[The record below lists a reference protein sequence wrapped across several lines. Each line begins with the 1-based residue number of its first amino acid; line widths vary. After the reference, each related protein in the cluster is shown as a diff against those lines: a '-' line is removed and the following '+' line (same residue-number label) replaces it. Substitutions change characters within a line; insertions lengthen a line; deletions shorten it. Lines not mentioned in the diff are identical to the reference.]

1 MLEWN
6 LLSCLMFPSIVA
18 RAFLSVI
25 LVLFWSSERTYRSSG
40 VQSIHCHVGD
50 FSFTGAESLTTTS
63 FFCSSFC
70 HSFCSLLCP
79 DLEEQYALESN
90 VNKKARVS
98 NRALRQFSSTLK
110 RGVTPPNYRL
120 FSFSCQ
126 ADGGM
131 NAGCIRPPSGPLSSS
146 STSSLNR
153 AANTNPPNIDAAM
166 SNMSFTTNLGWLD
179 LLRDKIQLRQRIQP
193 LLHDHSVFLLFR

>member
-25 LVLFWSSERTYRSSG
+25 LVLFWSSERTYCSSG

-50 FSFTGAESLTTTS
+50 FNLTGVADTLTFTCY
-63 FFCSSFC
+63 FCCLFC
-70 HSFCSLLCP
+70 TA
-79 DLEEQYALESN
+79 LEEQYALESN

-98 NRALRQFSSTLK
+98 NRTLRQFSSTLK
-110 RGVTPPNYRL
+110 RGVTPPNYKL

-193 LLHDHSVFLLFR
+193 LLHDHSIFLLFR